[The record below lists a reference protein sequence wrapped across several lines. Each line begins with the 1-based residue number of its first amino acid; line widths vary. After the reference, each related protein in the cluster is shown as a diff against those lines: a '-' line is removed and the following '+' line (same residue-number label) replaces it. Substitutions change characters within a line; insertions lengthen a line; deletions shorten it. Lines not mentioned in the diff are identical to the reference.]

1 MQPRTTPPQSLDI
14 AREKREELESFL
26 RTAFPEAV
34 AEDRI
39 DYDQLKRALG
49 AAVEPDRERFGLN
62 WPGRADCMKVIQAPS
77 TGTLK
82 PEREKS
88 FNWQETENLVIDGD
102 NLEVLKLLQKS
113 YFGRVKLIYI
123 DPPYNTGGEF
133 IYPDKYA
140 ENLDTYLHYTGQID
154 SDRRK
159 FSTNS
164 DTSGRYHS
172 RWLNMMYPRLYL
184 AKNLLADDGSIFV
197 SIDSH
202 EVHHLRCVLDQI
214 FGEENYRTT
223 ISWQKRYTRSNNTVD
238 FTEVVEYILVYSR
251 SPTFS
256 VNLLPRTE
264 DADARY
270 TNPDNDARGVWKGAS
285 FLNPATPQERPNL
298 AYPLKNPNT
307 GQVTHPTRSAWRR
320 SKDAFEQLSAEGKLY
335 WGPDG
340 TAPVPSI
347 KMFLSEA
354 RGLTPT
360 NFWEHEYAG
369 HTDEGTRDLDKLL
382 PGRVFN
388 NPKPV
393 RLIQRV
399 IEHVCDADSLI
410 LDFFAG
416 SGVTAEAVI
425 RSNVETQSR
434 RKFILVQLPEPCEDK
449 AQATALGF
457 ETIADITRARV
468 RAVIGELAGR
478 TDTAGVDLGYRAY
491 RLDRSNFKEWN
502 GAGDGADDIEQRLDL
517 HADHLDPKSTEEDIL
532 FELLLKDGFSP
543 SAKVEV
549 LSLAGKKVFAV
560 ANRALLVCLDKA
572 LTQEVLD
579 AMADLEPGR
588 VTCLDAGFQGN
599 DQLKANAVQTFQAR
613 ARSRET
619 AIEFRTV

>member
-1 MQPRTTPPQSLDI
+1 MSSRPTQEPTLDI
-14 AREKREELESFL
+14 SREKSDELKSFL

-34 AEDRI
+34 AEEKI
-39 DYDQLKRALG
+39 DYDQLRRVLG
-49 AAVEPDRERFGLN
+49 DTVEPDRERFGLN

-77 TGTLK
+77 RGALK
-82 PEREKS
+82 PQLEKS
-88 FNWQETENLVIDGD
+88 VNWDDTANLVIDGD
-102 NLEVLKLLQKS
+102 NLEVLKLLQKA

-140 ENLDTYLHYTGQID
+140 ENLETYLQYTGQ
-154 SDRRK
+154 SDAGGRK

-197 SIDSH
+197 SIDAH

-251 SPTFS
+251 SPSFS

-270 TNPDNDARGVWKGAS
+270 TNPDNDERGVWKGAS

-298 AYPLKNPNT
+298 AYPIKNPNT
-307 GQVTHPTRSAWRR
+307 GQVTLPTRSAWRR
-320 SKDAFEQLSAEGKLY
+320 SKEAFEQLGAEGKLY

-340 TAPVPSI
+340 TAAVPSI

-393 RLIQRV
+393 KLIQRI
-399 IEHVCDADSLI
+399 IEHVCDSDSLI

-425 RSNVETQSR
+425 RSNVESQSR

-449 AQATALGF
+449 AQASKRGF
-457 ETIADITRARV
+457 ETITDITRARV
-468 RAVIGELAGR
+468 RAVIDELAGR
-478 TDTAGVDLGYRAY
+478 TDTASIDLGYRGF
-491 RLDRSNFKEWN
+491 RLDRSNFKEW
-502 GAGDGADDIEQRLDL
+502 GGVDASLDDIDQRLDL
-517 HADHLDPKSTEEDIL
+517 HADHLDPLSTEEDIL
-532 FELLLKDGFSP
+532 FELLLKDGFPP
-543 SAKVEV
+543 SAQVEV
-549 LSLAGKKVFAV
+549 LTLASKRVFAV
-560 ANRALLVCLDKA
+560 ANRTLLVCLDRA
-572 LTQEVLD
+572 LTQSVLD
-579 AMADLEPGR
+579 AMADLEPSR

-599 DQLKANAVQTFQAR
+599 DQLKANAVQTFRAR

>member
-1 MQPRTTPPQSLDI
+1 MQPRTTPPLSLDI
-14 AREKREELESFL
+14 AHEKREELESFL
-26 RTAFPEAV
+26 RAAFPEAV
-34 AEDRI
+34 AEDKI

-77 TGTLK
+77 KGTLK

-88 FNWQETENLVIDGD
+88 FNWDDTANLVIDGD
-102 NLEVLKLLQKS
+102 NLEVLKLLQKA

-140 ENLDTYLHYTGQID
+140 ENLDTYLQYTGQID
-154 SDRRK
+154 SDGRK

-238 FTEVVEYILVYSR
+238 FTEVVEYLLVYSR
-251 SPTFS
+251 SPSFS

-298 AYPLKNPNT
+298 AYPLTNPNT
-307 GQVTHPTRSAWRR
+307 GQVTLPTRSAWRR
-320 SKDAFEQLSAEGKLY
+320 SKEAFEQLSAEGKLY

-393 RLIQRV
+393 RLIQRI

-468 RAVIGELAGR
+468 RAVIDELAGR
-478 TDTAGVDLGYRAY
+478 TDTSGADLGYRAY
-491 RLDRSNFKEWN
+491 RLDRSNFKEWS
-502 GAGDGADDIEQRLDL
+502 GADDGEEDIEQRLDL
-517 HADHLDPKSTEEDIL
+517 HADHLNPKSTEEDIL

-549 LSLAGKKVFAV
+549 LNLAGKKVFAV

-572 LTQEVLD
+572 LTQDVLD
-579 AMADLEPGR
+579 AMADLEPSR